1 MMEMID
7 TFLQACLNGLMIGGF
22 YSLMGMGQNVIFG
35 VMKIINFCHGEML
48 MVGMYLAYVF
58 YTYLGID
65 PYLALPLVALVMF
78 VFGAI
83 FQHTLITPSL
93 GTHSFTNLLFLT
105 VGMGILLTNGAQV
118 LFTSDYL
125 TITTSYSQ
133 KILSLGPVT
142 VALPRIV
149 SFCVL
154 IAVSI
159 ALAFFLKHTQTG
171 KQIRAVSQNPIGAQ
185 VVGIDTKKIY
195 MITYGLGAAL
205 AGVSGALL
213 TLFYVINPTAG
224 SNFGFR
230 ALIVV
235 VVGGLGSIGGAFF
248 AGIFLGLLETL
259 VSLFIGP
266 SLRTLVV
273 FATFIVIL
281 VIRQNIILRRA

>member
-1 MMEMID
+1 MEI
-7 TFLQACLNGLMIGGF
+7 FLQACVNGLMIGGF

-35 VMKIINFCHGEML
+35 VMKIINFCHGELL

-65 PYLALPLVALVMF
+65 PYFSLPLVACAMF
-78 VFGAI
+78 IAGAV

-93 GTHSFTNLLFLT
+93 GTKSFTNLLFLT

-118 LFTSDYL
+118 IFTSDYR
-125 TITTSYSQ
+125 TITTDYSAT
-133 KILSLGPVT
+133 ILTIGSVT
-142 VALPRIV
+142 VALSRVV
-149 SFCVL
+149 SFIAL

-159 ALAFFLKHTQTG
+159 ALAFFLKYTKTG
-171 KQIRAVSQNPIGAQ
+171 KKIRAVSQNPIGAQ

-205 AGVSGALL
+205 AGISGALL

-235 VVGGLGSIGGAFF
+235 VVGGLGSISGAFF

-281 VIRQNIILRRA
+281 VIRQNIILRRR

>member
-1 MMEMID
+1 MD
-7 TFLQACLNGLMIGGF
+7 TFLQACVNGLMIGGF
-22 YSLMGMGQNVIFG
+22 YSLMGMGQNIIFG

-48 MVGMYLAYVF
+48 MAGMYLTYAF
-58 YTYLGID
+58 HAYLGID
-65 PYLALPLVALVMF
+65 PYVATPLVAVVMF
-78 VFGAI
+78 VAGAL

-93 GTHSFTNLLFLT
+93 GTKSFTNLLFLT
-105 VGMGILLTNGAQV
+105 VGMGILLTNVAQV
-118 LFTSDYL
+118 IFTSDYR
-125 TITTSYSQ
+125 TITTSYSSE
-133 KILSLGPVT
+133 ILSFGPVT
-142 VALPRIV
+142 VALPKVV

-154 IAVSI
+154 IVISV
-159 ALAFFLKHTQTG
+159 ALFIFLKYTTTG
-171 KQIRAVSQNPIGAQ
+171 KQVRAVAQNPVGAQ
-185 VVGIDTKKIY
+185 VVGIDSKKIY

-235 VVGGLGSIGGAFF
+235 VVGGLGSIPGAFL

>member
-1 MMEMID
+1 
-7 TFLQACLNGLMIGGF
+7 MIGGF

-65 PYLALPLVALVMF
+65 PYLSLPLVALVMF

-118 LFTSDYL
+118 IFTSDYL

-171 KQIRAVSQNPIGAQ
+171 KKIRAVSQNPIGAQ

-235 VVGGLGSIGGAFF
+235 VVGGLGSIGGAFL

>member
-1 MMEMID
+1 MMD

-118 LFTSDYL
+118 IFTSDYL

-159 ALAFFLKHTQTG
+159 GLAFFLKHTQTG
-171 KQIRAVSQNPIGAQ
+171 KKIRAVSQNPIGAQ

-205 AGVSGALL
+205 AGISGALL

-235 VVGGLGSIGGAFF
+235 VVGGLGSIGGAFL

-281 VIRQNIILRRA
+281 VIRQNILLRRA

>member
-1 MMEMID
+1 MD
-7 TFLQACLNGLMIGGF
+7 TFLQACVNGLMIGGF
-22 YSLMGMGQNVIFG
+22 YSLMGMGQNIIFG

-48 MVGMYLAYVF
+48 MVGMYLTYVF
-58 YTYLGID
+58 HAWLGID
-65 PYLALPLVALVMF
+65 PYLAVPLVALAMF
-78 VFGAI
+78 LFGAV

-105 VGMGILLTNGAQV
+105 VGMGVLLTNVAQV
-118 LFTSDYL
+118 IFTSDFR
-125 TITTSYSQ
+125 TITTDYSS
-133 KILSLGPVT
+133 KILSFGPVT
-142 VALPRIV
+142 VALPKVV
-149 SFCVL
+149 SFGVL
-154 IAVSI
+154 IVISI
-159 ALAFFLKHTQTG
+159 ALFFFLKYTPVG

-185 VVGIDTKKIY
+185 VVGIDSKKIY

-213 TLFYVINPTAG
+213 TLFFVINPTAG

-235 VVGGLGSIGGAFF
+235 VVGGLGSIPGAFF

-281 VIRQNIILRRA
+281 VIRQNILLRRA

>member
-1 MMEMID
+1 MD

-65 PYLALPLVALVMF
+65 PYVALPLVALVMF
-78 VFGAI
+78 VAGAI
-83 FQHTLITPSL
+83 FQQTLITPSL
-93 GTHSFTNLLFLT
+93 GTKSFTNLLFLT

-118 LFTSDYL
+118 IFSSDYR

-133 KILSLGPVT
+133 KILSFGSVT
-142 VALPRIV
+142 VALPRVV

-159 ALAFFLKHTQTG
+159 ALAFFLKYTKTG
-171 KQIRAVSQNPIGAQ
+171 KKIRAVSQNPIGAQ

-235 VVGGLGSIGGAFF
+235 VVGGLGSIGGAFL

>member
-1 MMEMID
+1 
-7 TFLQACLNGLMIGGF
+7 MIGGF

-48 MVGMYLAYVF
+48 MVGMYLAYAF

-118 LFTSDYL
+118 IFTSDYR

-133 KILSLGPVT
+133 IILSLGPVT
-142 VALPRIV
+142 VALPRVV

-159 ALAFFLKHTQTG
+159 ALAFFLKYTQTG
-171 KQIRAVSQNPIGAQ
+171 KKIRAVSQNPIGAQ

-235 VVGGLGSIGGAFF
+235 VVGGLGSIGGAFL

-281 VIRQNIILRRA
+281 VIRQNILLRRA

>member
-1 MMEMID
+1 MNI
-7 TFLQACLNGLMIGGF
+7 FLQACLNGLMIGGF

-58 YTYLGID
+58 YEYLGID
-65 PYLALPLVALVMF
+65 PYFSLPLVALVMF
-78 VFGAI
+78 IAGAI

-93 GTHSFTNLLFLT
+93 GTKSFTNLLFLT

-118 LFTSDYL
+118 IFTSDYR
-125 TITTSYSQ
+125 TITTDYSST
-133 KILSLGPVT
+133 ILPIGPVT
-142 VALPRIV
+142 VALSRIV
-149 SFCVL
+149 SFIAL

-159 ALAFFLKHTQTG
+159 ALTYFLKCTKTG
-171 KQIRAVSQNPIGAQ
+171 KKIRAVSQNPIGAQ

-205 AGVSGALL
+205 AGISGALL

-235 VVGGLGSIGGAFF
+235 VVGGLGSISGAFW

-266 SLRTLVV
+266 SLRSLVV

>member
-1 MMEMID
+1 MD

-48 MVGMYLAYVF
+48 MVGMYLAYAF

-118 LFTSDYL
+118 IFTSDYR

-133 KILSLGPVT
+133 IILSLGPVT
-142 VALPRIV
+142 VALPRVV

-159 ALAFFLKHTQTG
+159 ALAFFLKYTQTG
-171 KQIRAVSQNPIGAQ
+171 KKIRAVSQNPIGAQ

-235 VVGGLGSIGGAFF
+235 VVGGLGSIGGAFL

-281 VIRQNIILRRA
+281 VIRQNILLRRA

>member
-1 MMEMID
+1 MMD
-7 TFLQACLNGLMIGGF
+7 TFLQACVNGLMIGGF

-118 LFTSDYL
+118 IFTSDYL
-125 TITTSYSQ
+125 TITTSYSH

-159 ALAFFLKHTQTG
+159 ALAFFLKHTRTG

-205 AGVSGALL
+205 AGISGALL

-235 VVGGLGSIGGAFF
+235 VVGGLGSIGGAFL

>member
-1 MMEMID
+1 
-7 TFLQACLNGLMIGGF
+7 MIGGF

-35 VMKIINFCHGEML
+35 VMKIINFCHGELL

-58 YTYLGID
+58 YEYFGID
-65 PYLALPLVALVMF
+65 PYFSLPLVALVMF
-78 VFGAI
+78 IAGAV

-93 GTHSFTNLLFLT
+93 GTKSFTNLLFLT

-118 LFTSDYL
+118 IFSSDYR
-125 TITTSYSQ
+125 TITTDYSST
-133 KILSLGPVT
+133 ILSIGPVT
-142 VALPRIV
+142 VARVV
-149 SFCVL
+149 SFCAL
-154 IAVSI
+154 IAVSLG
-159 ALAFFLKHTQTG
+159 LAFFLKCTKTG

-235 VVGGLGSIGGAFF
+235 VVGGLGSIGGAFC

-281 VIRQNIILRRA
+281 VIRQNIILRRR

>member
-1 MMEMID
+1 MD
-7 TFLQACLNGLMIGGF
+7 TFLQACLNGLMRGGF

-65 PYLALPLVALVMF
+65 PYVALPLVALVMF
-78 VFGAI
+78 IAGAI

-93 GTHSFTNLLFLT
+93 GTKSFTNLLFLT

-118 LFTSDYL
+118 IFSSDYR

-133 KILSLGPVT
+133 KILSFGSVT
-142 VALPRIV
+142 VALPRVV

-159 ALAFFLKHTQTG
+159 ALAFFLKYTRTG
-171 KQIRAVSQNPIGAQ
+171 KKIRAVSQNPIGAQ

-235 VVGGLGSIGGAFF
+235 VVGGLGSIGGAFL

>member
-1 MMEMID
+1 MMD
-7 TFLQACLNGLMIGGF
+7 TFLQACVNGLMIGGF

-48 MVGMYLAYVF
+48 MVGMYLAYAF

-78 VFGAI
+78 IFGAI

-118 LFTSDYL
+118 IFTSDYR

-133 KILSLGPVT
+133 IILALGPVT
-142 VALPRIV
+142 VALPRVV

-159 ALAFFLKHTQTG
+159 ALAFFLKYTQTG

-185 VVGIDTKKIY
+185 VVGIDTRKIY

-235 VVGGLGSIGGAFF
+235 VVGGLGSIGGAFL

>member
-1 MMEMID
+1 MMD

-118 LFTSDYL
+118 IFTSDYL

-171 KQIRAVSQNPIGAQ
+171 KKIRAVSQNPIGAQ

-235 VVGGLGSIGGAFF
+235 VVGGLGSIGGAFL

>member
-1 MMEMID
+1 
-7 TFLQACLNGLMIGGF
+7 MIGGF

-65 PYLALPLVALVMF
+65 PYVALPLVALVMF
-78 VFGAI
+78 IAGAI

-93 GTHSFTNLLFLT
+93 GTKSFTNLLFLT

-118 LFTSDYL
+118 IFSSDYR

-133 KILSLGPVT
+133 KILSFGSVT
-142 VALPRIV
+142 VALPRVV

-159 ALAFFLKHTQTG
+159 ALAFFLKYTRTG
-171 KQIRAVSQNPIGAQ
+171 KKIRAVSQNPIGAQ

-205 AGVSGALL
+205 AGLSGALL

-235 VVGGLGSIGGAFF
+235 VVGGLGSIGGAFL

>member
-1 MMEMID
+1 MD

-118 LFTSDYL
+118 IFTSDYR

-133 KILSLGPVT
+133 IILSLGPVT
-142 VALPRIV
+142 VALPRVV

-159 ALAFFLKHTQTG
+159 ALAFFLKYTQTG
-171 KQIRAVSQNPIGAQ
+171 KKIRAVSQNPIGAQ

-235 VVGGLGSIGGAFF
+235 VVGGLGSIGGAFL
-248 AGIFLGLLETL
+248 AGICLGLLETL

-281 VIRQNIILRRA
+281 VIRQNILLRRA

>member
-1 MMEMID
+1 MMD
-7 TFLQACLNGLMIGGF
+7 TFLQACVNGLMIGGF

-65 PYLALPLVALVMF
+65 PYIALPLVALVMF
-78 VFGAI
+78 IAGAI

-93 GTHSFTNLLFLT
+93 GTKSFTNLLFLT

-118 LFTSDYL
+118 IFSSDYR
-125 TITTSYSQ
+125 TITTSYSS
-133 KILSLGPVT
+133 KILSLGPIT
-142 VALPRIV
+142 VALPRVV

-159 ALAFFLKHTQTG
+159 ALAFFLKYTRTG
-171 KQIRAVSQNPIGAQ
+171 KKIRAVSQNPIGAQ

-235 VVGGLGSIGGAFF
+235 VVGGLGSIGGAFL

>member
-1 MMEMID
+1 MD
-7 TFLQACLNGLMIGGF
+7 TFLQACINGLMIGGF

-65 PYLALPLVALVMF
+65 PYVALPLVALVMF
-78 VFGAI
+78 IAGAI

-93 GTHSFTNLLFLT
+93 GTKSFTNLLFLT

-118 LFTSDYL
+118 LFSSDYR
-125 TITTSYSQ
+125 TITTSYSSI
-133 KILSLGPVT
+133 ILSLGPIT
-142 VALPRIV
+142 VALPRVV

-159 ALAFFLKHTQTG
+159 ALAFFLKYTGTG
-171 KQIRAVSQNPIGAQ
+171 KKIRAVSQNPIGAQ

-224 SNFGFR
+224 SIFGFR

-235 VVGGLGSIGGAFF
+235 VVGGLGSISGAFF

>member
-1 MMEMID
+1 MMD

-235 VVGGLGSIGGAFF
+235 VVGGLGSIGGAFL

>member
-1 MMEMID
+1 MMD

-118 LFTSDYL
+118 IFTSDYL

-159 ALAFFLKHTQTG
+159 GLAFFLKHTQTG
-171 KQIRAVSQNPIGAQ
+171 KMIRAVSQNPIGAQ

-205 AGVSGALL
+205 AGISGALL

-235 VVGGLGSIGGAFF
+235 VVGGLGSIGGAFL

-281 VIRQNIILRRA
+281 VIRQNILLRRA